1 MQKHHLL
8 LVDDEPMILH
18 SLSLLFCE
26 DYVVH
31 TATSG
36 TEGLELLQ
44 QHPISVIIS
53 DQRMPQMTGIEF
65 LRQAKEIAPNAIRI
79 LMTGYSD
86 LQAVIDSVNV
96 GEVFR
101 YINKPWQAEKLKETV
116 RFACMVASQRS
127 SIAKEKIKV
136 PASGLSYGLSK
147 PEQVKS
153 EYELLFVDSN
163 PSHLQSFKEFFEP
176 KYVCHTTNS
185 PNDALDMLRRFPI
198 AVLVSEACLNDVN
211 GADFLIAAK
220 SVQPEVVTVLMTSM
234 KDAKIAVRLINEG
247 QVYRYLVKP
256 FARESLRLTIE
267 SAVIHYKLNKEN
279 PHRNA
284 MLLEQ
289 ALYANQPR
297 SETRSFQELLTA
309 LRQRLDTKPIY

>member
-1 MQKHHLL
+1 MHKHQLL

-18 SLSLLFCE
+18 SLLLLFYE

-36 TEGLELLQ
+36 AQGLEILQ
-44 QHPISVIIS
+44 QNQISVIIS

-116 RFACMVASQRS
+116 RFACTVASQRS
-127 SIAKEKIKV
+127 LIAKERASV
-136 PASGLSYGLSK
+136 PTGGITLGLSK
-147 PEQVKS
+147 PEQTKS

-163 PSHLQSFKEFFEP
+163 LSHLQSFKEFFEP

-185 PNDALDMLRRFPI
+185 PNEALDMLRRFPI
-198 AVLVSEACLNDVN
+198 AVLVSEASLNDAD

-220 SVQPEVVTVLMTSM
+220 SMQPEVVTVLMTSM
-234 KDAKIAVRLINEG
+234 KDAKVAVRLINEG

-279 PHRNA
+279 PNRNP

-289 ALYANQPR
+289 TFYASKPKPEAR
-297 SETRSFQELLTA
+297 TFQELLTA
-309 LRQRLDTKPIY
+309 LRQRVDTKPIY